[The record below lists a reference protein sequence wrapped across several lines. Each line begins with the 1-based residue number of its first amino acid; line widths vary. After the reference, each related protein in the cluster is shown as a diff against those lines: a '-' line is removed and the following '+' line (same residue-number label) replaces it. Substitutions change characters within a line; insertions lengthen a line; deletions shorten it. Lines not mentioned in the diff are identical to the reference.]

1 MMVWLTIPGEPQGKG
16 RHRAVRRGDQIAAYT
31 PKKTKDYEDEVQ
43 FCYRQAYGD
52 RMAFAV
58 DEPISATIVA
68 AFGIPKSTSKRRKV
82 EMMAGMVL
90 PTKKPDTDNIAK
102 IVLDA
107 LNGLAYPDDKQV
119 VELQVLKTYDLDG
132 YVEVELRN
140 RRTRTDG

>member
-1 MMVWLTIPGEPQGKG
+1 MMVRLTILGEPQGKG
-16 RHRAVRRGDQIAAYT
+16 RHRAVRRGDRIATYT
-31 PKKTKDYEDEVQ
+31 PGKTKDYEDEVR

-52 RMAFAV
+52 RMAFAM
-58 DEPISATIVA
+58 DEPIGATIIA
-68 AFGIPKSTSKRRKV
+68 AFGIPKSASKKRKV
-82 EMMAGMVL
+82 EMMASRVL

-119 VELQVLKTYDLDG
+119 VELQVIKTYDLEG

-140 RRTRTDG
+140 WGTRTDG